1 MSQSIVAEMCQI
13 TKKPQCFRVKS
24 VEKFS
29 KTRIKMKK
37 YTFAT
42 LLKKKC
48 GGLNRWYI
56 RIIADFH
63 ISTVLKNFLGKN
75 FLKRYFTSKVCILG
89 QNELLFAC
97 SKESSLHVFVFKNVE
112 NVVTRII

>member
-1 MSQSIVAEMCQI
+1 MWQECVQI
-13 TKKPQCFRVKS
+13 TKSPQLFKTKN
-24 VEKFS
+24 VEFFS

-56 RIIADFH
+56 RKVADFH
-63 ISTVLKNFLGKN
+63 KYTLLKNFLGKN
-75 FLKRYFTSKVCILG
+75 FSKRYFRSKVCKLG
-89 QNELLFAC
+89 
-97 SKESSLHVFVFKNVE
+97 
-112 NVVTRII
+112 

>member
-1 MSQSIVAEMCQI
+1 MAEIRQI
-13 TKKPQCFRVKS
+13 TKKPQCFEAKS

-48 GGLNRWYI
+48 GGYKHWYI
-56 RIIADFH
+56 RKVADFH
-63 ISTVLKNFLGKN
+63 KYTLLKNFLEKN
-75 FLKRYFTSKVCILG
+75 FSKRYFTSKVCKSG
-89 QNELLFAC
+89 KNRLLFAYTN
-97 SKESSLHVFVFKNVE
+97 ESSLHVFKTE
-112 NVVTRII
+112 NV